1 MRVHPPDDAC
11 VWLMFWSAKVL
22 GSSFSSPLPA
32 CISRGDG
39 GRAREGRLSIYEP
52 VLLSL

>member
-1 MRVHPPDDAC
+1 MRVHPPNDAC
-11 VWLMFWSAKVL
+11 VWLMFWSAEVL

-32 CISRGDG
+32 RISGGDG
-39 GRAREGRLSIYEP
+39 GRAREGRLSIYEH